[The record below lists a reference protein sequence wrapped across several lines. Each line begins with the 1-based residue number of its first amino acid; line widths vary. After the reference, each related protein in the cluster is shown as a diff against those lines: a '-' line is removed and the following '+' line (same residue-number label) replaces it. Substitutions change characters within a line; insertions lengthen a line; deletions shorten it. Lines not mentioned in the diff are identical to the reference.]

1 MQKSRI
7 RIWELALLLAVC
19 VALCEASLDA
29 ARTQEMSEKIIRFH
43 VIAESD
49 EPEAQARKLEV
60 RDAVLPL
67 LTELLERAQHPG
79 EAAELIEE
87 NRDVIL
93 AAAENAAGNRRVE
106 LVFGRESYGYRQTEN
121 CALPA
126 GEYNSLRLII
136 GEGGGHNWWGVIFP
150 QLDASTRYSEA
161 VKILG
166 DDGLSLLFEEEGTQ
180 LRFRFLEMLE
190 QLRLWLKG

>member
-29 ARTQEMSEKIIRFH
+29 ARTQEMSGKIIRFH

-106 LVFGRESYGYRQTEN
+106 LVFGRESYGYRQTES

>member
-106 LVFGRESYGYRQTEN
+106 LVFGRESYGYRQTESY
-121 CALPA
+121 ALPA

-150 QLDASTRYSEA
+150 QLDASIRYSEA
-161 VKILG
+161 VKILE

-190 QLRLWLKG
+190 QLRLWLNG